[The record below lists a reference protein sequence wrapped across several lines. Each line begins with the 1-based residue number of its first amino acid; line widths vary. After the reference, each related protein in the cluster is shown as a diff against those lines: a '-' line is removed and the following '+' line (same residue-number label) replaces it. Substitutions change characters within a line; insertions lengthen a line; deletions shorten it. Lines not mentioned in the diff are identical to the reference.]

1 MALNARAEKIMQRY
15 LSACLFLFSLSSFNA
30 LCAIN
35 KWVDD
40 SGRVH
45 YSDQQPPEDTQSTL
59 LGNAV
64 AASGIAA
71 SDVSAPKS
79 WVEREVEFKKAR
91 KAKTEAAQ
99 KAAKQQV
106 DADAK
111 QKYCL
116 DTRNSL
122 TSMEKSPRVV
132 TYNANGERT
141 YLDDA
146 ARQQR
151 IHEMREAIE
160 ANCS

>member
-1 MALNARAEKIMQRY
+1 MQHY
-15 LSACLFLFSLSSFNA
+15 LSACLILLSLFSFNA
-30 LCAIN
+30 HCAIN

-59 LGNAV
+59 LGNAA
-64 AASGIAA
+64 AASGVAA

-79 WVEREVEFKKAR
+79 LVEREAEFKKAR
-91 KAKTEAAQ
+91 KAKFEAAQ
-99 KAAKQQV
+99 KAAKQQT
-106 DADAK
+106 DADAM
-111 QKYCL
+111 QKYCV

-122 TSMEKSPRVV
+122 TNLEKSPRIA
-132 TYNANGERT
+132 TYDANGERS
-141 YLDDA
+141 YLDEA

-151 IHEMREAIE
+151 IQEVREAIE